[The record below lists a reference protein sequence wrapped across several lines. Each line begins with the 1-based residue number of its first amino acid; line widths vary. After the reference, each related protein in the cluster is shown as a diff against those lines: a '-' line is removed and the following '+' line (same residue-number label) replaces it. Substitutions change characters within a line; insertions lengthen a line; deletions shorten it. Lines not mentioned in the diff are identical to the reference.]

1 MEKKDKCQLNGQL
14 GGHNATSSANRSA
27 LEGPQKSASPTKKSE
42 SQAFSKWNHFESCGI
57 ASVPNFWDKVQVI
70 NFVQIKNYLYYQQ
83 VFKV

>member
-42 SQAFSKWNHFESCGI
+42 SQAFSK
-57 ASVPNFWDKVQVI
+57 
-70 NFVQIKNYLYYQQ
+70 
-83 VFKV
+83 